1 MNKRKDDIPILAN
14 YFLKTIS
21 EEQGVEVKNLS
32 GKAIERL
39 TKYSWTGNVR
49 ELRNVIE
56 RLIILGNNPI
66 TDEDINQFA
75 AK

>member
-1 MNKRKDDIPILAN
+1 MRKNDIPILAN
-14 YFLKTIS
+14 HFLKTIS

-32 GKAIERL
+32 EKAVERL

-66 TDEDINQFA
+66 TEKDINQFA